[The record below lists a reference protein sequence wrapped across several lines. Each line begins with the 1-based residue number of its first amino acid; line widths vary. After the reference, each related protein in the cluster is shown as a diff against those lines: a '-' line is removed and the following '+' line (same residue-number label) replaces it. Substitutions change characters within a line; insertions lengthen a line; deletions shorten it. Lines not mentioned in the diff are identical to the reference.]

1 MTDDY
6 DDLLL
11 IQLHLPRVM
20 VAQALAEATRLSE
33 QQGGPPIET
42 PQDGVR
48 AMFLYGLNTAA
59 VQDALAMRMALLER
73 DGKPLDS

>member
-1 MTDDY
+1 MSDDY
-6 DDLLL
+6 DDLIL
-11 IQLHLPRVM
+11 IQLHLPRAM
-20 VAQALAEATRLSE
+20 VAHALAEASRLCE
-33 QQGGPPIET
+33 EQGGPPIET